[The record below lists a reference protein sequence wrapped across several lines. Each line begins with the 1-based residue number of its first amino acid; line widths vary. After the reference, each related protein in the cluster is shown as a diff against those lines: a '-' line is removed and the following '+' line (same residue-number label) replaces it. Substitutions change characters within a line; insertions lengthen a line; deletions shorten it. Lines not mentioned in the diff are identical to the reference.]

1 MTNPTMDRD
10 TFALQELKRLRDEIK
25 LWENRLLASQAEV
38 QTLKS
43 DLARR
48 SQALAQAE
56 DTIVART
63 NKILSLEAEVKSA
76 TTAASLA
83 AADLAAARSEV
94 RAANAEADRISAQLV
109 ARSGSAQTVLEGA
122 NDGNHKLQSALD
134 AARAEVK
141 ELKASQSTMM
151 AALTARDRKLA
162 QQSEEL
168 SRMEGLHLR
177 VRQLENERVVLKR
190 DGRAAEDEVAA
201 LQKQLNLQEAGVAE
215 SKAEAARH
223 RSEALQRTEYL
234 RTVQLELETTRE
246 TLRATQAR
254 LLEAEGGRQ
263 SSPRKS
269 AVLSSRSAPAPGIVG
284 AGGDPGVPRAVH
296 EAALAALRSEVAAL
310 QARLAEAEC
319 AARRRDTAAAAPPV
333 ASSPPPAAASPTPA
347 AAGPGE
353 AALSARQALLQAQG
367 ALKEGLGS
375 LAAASPR
382 PSPGRIS
389 MVASM
394 AGFGPDPLAGP
405 ATVRTVPAMDAAS
418 PALRAAEQSL
428 RKALGGVERA
438 LAVPRLDLGA
448 VDGGGFG
455 GTGGRAA
462 DRPGPGAAPLA
473 DAPRPEER
481 ELVEALAVARGQS
494 AELQQQVNEL
504 RASLARARP
513 LEGEPE
519 QEEEEEDDAS
529 GSSPP
534 PAAALAAIEAARA
547 RQANASAGQGSLW
560 FGGRRGAAPGLT
572 PDRLAE
578 VLERLMEA
586 RARVGADPRSVHD
599 EAARL
604 LNAELARLGSAL
616 VEGMQDAERLR
627 GEVGQLESAKLSAR
641 ATATRLDELN
651 ALSLKVG
658 ALQLE
663 LTRVQVESAEREGV
677 LLAEL
682 NRRGKKKRSL
692 RSKLSKASRGLQS
705 SLESAFERSDKKGAE
720 GSTPKAKDVHV
731 SSTPDPASPQLADKK
746 TKERALLGRFG
757 LGRR

>member
-151 AALTARDRKLA
+151 AALMARDRKLA

-168 SRMEGLHLR
+168 SSMEGLHLR

-234 RTVQLELETTRE
+234 RTVQLELEVRGFVFSAGDSVISNTASAAVCCVVHRSVTPRICSPGCQPPSLPPPSQTTRE

-269 AVLSSRSAPAPGIVG
+269 VVLSSRSTPAPGIVG

-296 EAALAALRSEVAAL
+296 EAALAAQRSEVAAL
-310 QARLAEAEC
+310 QARLAEAEW

-394 AGFGPDPLAGP
+394 AGFGPDPPSGP
-405 ATVRTVPAMDAAS
+405 ATARAVPAMDAAS
-418 PALRAAEQSL
+418 PVLRAAEQSL

-448 VDGGGFG
+448 VDG
-455 GTGGRAA
+455 
-462 DRPGPGAAPLA
+462 
-473 DAPRPEER
+473 
-481 ELVEALAVARGQS
+481 
-494 AELQQQVNEL
+494 
-504 RASLARARP
+504 
-513 LEGEPE
+513 
-519 QEEEEEDDAS
+519 
-529 GSSPP
+529 
-534 PAAALAAIEAARA
+534 
-547 RQANASAGQGSLW
+547 
-560 FGGRRGAAPGLT
+560 
-572 PDRLAE
+572 
-578 VLERLMEA
+578 
-586 RARVGADPRSVHD
+586 
-599 EAARL
+599 
-604 LNAELARLGSAL
+604 
-616 VEGMQDAERLR
+616 
-627 GEVGQLESAKLSAR
+627 
-641 ATATRLDELN
+641 
-651 ALSLKVG
+651 
-658 ALQLE
+658 
-663 LTRVQVESAEREGV
+663 
-677 LLAEL
+677 
-682 NRRGKKKRSL
+682 
-692 RSKLSKASRGLQS
+692 
-705 SLESAFERSDKKGAE
+705 
-720 GSTPKAKDVHV
+720 
-731 SSTPDPASPQLADKK
+731 DPASPQLADKK